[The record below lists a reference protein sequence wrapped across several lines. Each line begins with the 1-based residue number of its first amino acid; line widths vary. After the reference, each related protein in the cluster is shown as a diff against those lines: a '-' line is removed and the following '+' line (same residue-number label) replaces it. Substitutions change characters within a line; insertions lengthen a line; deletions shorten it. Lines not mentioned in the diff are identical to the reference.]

1 MLRFRASN
9 ARDSR
14 LRVVFDDMVV
24 SLRLA
29 PNATFGDVARTL
41 GELTPRHPGGPV
53 GVDVRFAF
61 PVGRPARPG
70 EARHVS

>member
-1 MLRFRASN
+1 MLPLRTNST
-9 ARDSR
+9 RDSR

-24 SLRLA
+24 SMRLA

-53 GVDVRFAF
+53 GLDVRFAV
-61 PVGRPARPG
+61 PVRRPARPG
-70 EARHVS
+70 EARHAI

>member
-1 MLRFRASN
+1 MLPLRTNST
-9 ARDSR
+9 RDSR

-24 SLRLA
+24 SMRLA

-41 GELTPRHPGGPV
+41 GELTPRHPDGPV